1 MAIKVLE
8 DIMALGS
15 IMAILVI
22 CEEIWASIAIKD
34 IMAISVITSSR
45 AIMATNGNLVK
56 KTTKN
61 YLHDKKNS

>member
-1 MAIKVLE
+1 MAHMAIGVLK

-22 CEEIWASIAIKD
+22 CKEIWAIKD

-45 AIMATNGNLVK
+45 AIMATTGNLVK

-61 YLHDKKNS
+61 HPYDQKNS